1 MKVVYIL
8 ATEQQTAVPLE
19 ALKETLASDEL
30 KIEAFENEGSFV
42 IESDAAKVEARY
54 EKMEN
59 ALGWTPDLITGS
71 EAAHA
76 VLRAAKSIYRISI
89 EPGGAQP
96 SMPVFEGL
104 WCARALLEHVEGVVL
119 DVTSYKLH
127 EPADVEE
134 ITELDFDIRDHIN
147 LHAVEARQGEAN
159 LWVHSHG
166 MEKFGVRDVE
176 AFHLQEEDLP
186 AAESFFHQLCTD
198 MAFGQGPKERS
209 LVETGEGDAFMMLP
223 AEEARARLVGVE
235 LETFDGH
242 EGLFFTVVSPDGRH
256 TIVDILKPY
265 RGRFGDEAPEKSAA
279 LLEQAEAL
287 LPSFKARFQRKGL
300 MEPLQ
305 FLVRARF
312 ETHPEP
318 EDDTVEEDLWAEVL
332 SWEEGTV
339 LGKLIDGSSHTT
351 EWRKGVQVEIDEEQ
365 INAIAINRE
374 GRTLDEDEM
383 SQLLVTERP
392 S

>member
-1 MKVVYIL
+1 MKVVYIV
-8 ATEQQTAVPLE
+8 ATERETAVPLS

-30 KIEAFENEGSFV
+30 KIEAFETEGSFRL
-42 IESDAAKVEARY
+42 ESDAAAVEARY
-54 EKMEN
+54 ETMDA

-71 EAAHA
+71 EAAHQ
-76 VLRAAKSIYRISI
+76 VLRKAKSIYRISI

-147 LHAVEARQGEAN
+147 LHAVEAREGEAN

-166 MEKFGVRDVE
+166 MEKFGIRDVE

-198 MAFGQGPKERS
+198 MAFGQGPKARS
-209 LVETGEGDAFMMLP
+209 LVETGEGDAFMLVP
-223 AEEARARLVGVE
+223 AEEARPKLIGVE
-235 LETFDGH
+235 LETFEGH
-242 EGLFFTVVSPDGRH
+242 EGLFYTVVAPDGRH

-265 RGRFGDEAPEKSAA
+265 RGRFGGEPPERTQA
-279 LLEQAEAL
+279 LLQQAQAMM
-287 LPSFKARFQRKGL
+287 PSFKARFQRKGL

-312 ETHPEP
+312 ETHPDE
-318 EDDTVEEDLWAEVL
+318 EAVDEDLWAEVL

-365 INAIAINRE
+365 VNAIAINRE
-374 GRTLDEDEM
+374 GRTLDEEEM
-383 SQLLVTERP
+383 GALLTAERP